1 MYKTIKIV
9 DLFFQFLSSDTLFGT
24 LPGSNSTIAV
34 DVVDNGIGLGSVD
47 PEQLFMRFY
56 RSNRS
61 TEGYGIGLSYA
72 RMMVEAQGGTITAF
86 NNPEGGAT
94 FSFSLPQTT
103 LKRTENDTLN
113 HYLGRLS
120 RSSREQ
126 SDFSDISYE
135 GLNRYSILVVDDNA
149 NMVELLRSSFV
160 GIFKSVYTASN
171 GRQALE
177 SIRANIP
184 DMVVSD
190 VMMPEMDGFELCR
203 TIKQDISISHIPV
216 VLLTARTDKPSTSL
230 GYKLGADCYVAKPF
244 DIDLLTSVIY
254 NQLHSI
260 EQMKIRFATQPTPIS
275 VEEFTF
281 SDADEQF
288 VDKLNTVIGD
298 NLSNSELDVQLIA
311 TELNMSRSTFY
322 VKLKAL
328 TGGGLVNYI
337 TKIRINRACSLL
349 LNQDVQIG
357 EIAEMVGFSSQQHF
371 SKTFRNIMKIS
382 PTQYRAEHKSPT
394 EQTEE

>member
-1 MYKTIKIV
+1 M
-9 DLFFQFLSSDTLFGT
+9 
-24 LPGSNSTIAV
+24 
-34 DVVDNGIGLGSVD
+34 VDNGIGLGSVD